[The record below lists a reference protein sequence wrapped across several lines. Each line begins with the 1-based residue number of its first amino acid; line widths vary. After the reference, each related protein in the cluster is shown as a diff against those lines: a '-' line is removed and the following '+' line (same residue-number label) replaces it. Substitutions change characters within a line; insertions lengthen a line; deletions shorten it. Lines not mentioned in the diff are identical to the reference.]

1 MCPREPPSPNISK
14 GDSFLFSGNRHE
26 TVPRALFL
34 DMRLTPLE
42 RNAWQI
48 IRLQLLDNDTTVFP
62 SYEQLRPL
70 LASVPCGAKASHET
84 IAKALTLL
92 RLSRWLSLVQRRR
105 DAKTGRLQG
114 NLYVLHDEP
123 LTPFETLQLDPEYL
137 ELVSHALDHLN
148 KAVQCVAIQVL
159 KEISDDP
166 RLHGKLLPTRVQ
178 VLMQRLDRQSE
189 VGGEALLRI
198 QPAPASESEAGVK
211 PAPQHCLRIP
221 KQDST
226 LSTKAKKKLRTE
238 TPDLRWPRTFTALKP
253 AQQTAARMALGQV
266 DGDLQQ
272 AVLDEWST
280 RCRQQQV
287 HNPAGYLFG
296 IIQKALKG
304 EFTPWAAPTE
314 TVPPSASPPAAS
326 AAIIRDPEV
335 AEAHMAEL
343 RALLRLRH
351 R

>member
-1 MCPREPPSPNISK
+1 MCPREPPSASPST
-14 GDSFLFSGNRHE
+14 GDSFLYSGNRHE

-34 DMRLTPLE
+34 DIRLTPLE

-48 IRLQLLDNDTTVFP
+48 IRLQLLDNTTAVFP
-62 SYEQLRPL
+62 SYEQLRPF
-70 LASVPCGAKASHET
+70 LASMPCGAKASHET
-84 IAKALTLL
+84 IAKTLTML

-137 ELVSHALDHLN
+137 ELVSHALDHLS

-166 RLHGKLLPTRVQ
+166 LLQGKLLPTRVQ
-178 VLMQRLDRQSE
+178 LLMQRVDLQSE
-189 VGGEALLRI
+189 VGEDALLRI
-198 QPAPASESEAGVK
+198 QPAPASESEVGSK
-211 PAPQHCLRIP
+211 PTSQHCLRIP

-226 LSTKAKKKLRTE
+226 VSTKAKKKLRTDA
-238 TPDLRWPRTFTALKP
+238 TALHWPRLFTALKP
-253 AQQTAARMALGQV
+253 AQQSAARMALGQV
-266 DGDLQQ
+266 DTHLQQ
-272 AVLDEWST
+272 AVLDEWRM
-280 RCRQQQV
+280 RCLHQQV

-304 EFTPWAAPTE
+304 EFTPWAAP
-314 TVPPSASPPAAS
+314 SSPTRTAPEPVL
-326 AAIIRDPEV
+326 RDPEV

-343 RALLRLRH
+343 RALLHLRN